1 MNRDDIRTR
10 EFPGL
15 MLEFSAPTEVE
26 LREGE
31 DGQEDHL
38 YGRIVPYN
46 SPTPIGRDV
55 EEVFLPGSLDKT
67 LRENPKGIKLYSTHD
82 TRSRQPIGSVR
93 AHDSREDGMYVRFSL
108 NRTNDGN
115 DVRELVRTGDA
126 TGLSVGFIP
135 LPKRSYDTE
144 SGGVTTIYRQ
154 EALLDHV
161 AFVARPAY
169 PGAQVGS
176 VRDQPLIESEE
187 VLAAYSEELT
197 DEPPPHKNE
206 PEGTPL
212 LDEWQEYLASED

>member
-38 YGRIVPYN
+38 YGRIVPYDT
-46 SPTPIGRDV
+46 PTRITPTMD
-55 EEVFLPGSLDKT
+55 EVFARGSLDKT
-67 LRENPKGIKLYSTHD
+67 LREYSKGVKLYSTHE

-93 AHDSREDGMYVRFSL
+93 DFDSREDGMYVRFSL
-108 NRTNDGN
+108 NRTNDAN

-126 TGLSVGFIP
+126 TGLSVGFVPVRQIDSP
-135 LPKRSYDTE
+135 PDRDGRVTVTRTE
-144 SGGVTTIYRQ
+144 
-154 EALLDHV
+154 AALDHV

-169 PGAQVGS
+169 PDAQVAS
-176 VRDQPLIESEE
+176 VRDQPLAENPE
-187 VLAAYSEELT
+187 VLAAAEERAA
-197 DEPPPHKNE
+197 
-206 PEGTPL
+206 GTPL
-212 LDEWQEYLASED
+212 LDEWREYLASGD